1 MVKASPDGGEKEENG
16 NGGNASYL
24 GQSHFP
30 SFRRL
35 KRGRSAFV
43 CDFHKIV
50 RHSFLTGSAVCRASL
65 Y

>member
-30 SFRRL
+30 SLRRL

-43 CDFHKIV
+43 CDFQNCTAFV
-50 RHSFLTGSAVCRASL
+50 S
-65 Y
+65 